1 MPPEIESAKMCL
13 QLLMNRKRLFGQI
26 YEAYENMKCLKPLLI
41 DYNIHQKVLCGKY
54 LNLLCIIEKVVTN
67 VIILSSGV
75 FFFFFCLFCELL
87 SKIEDKHSYL
97 SYHLH
102 SSLMS

>member
-1 MPPEIESAKMCL
+1 MYFYP
-13 QLLMNRKRLFGQI
+13 MNRKRLFGQI

-67 VIILSSGV
+67 VIIISSGV
-75 FFFFFCLFCELL
+75 FFVCFVNFCQ
-87 SKIEDKHSYL
+87 K
-97 SYHLH
+97 
-102 SSLMS
+102 